1 MLPPMELPGR
11 LVHTLRLG
19 AVIIAAVAVAG
30 CTTTV
35 VGSAEAAGPGPSSS
49 TSTSTPT
56 TGPSTSTP
64 SVPAKVPGWQVVV
77 ADKAGV
83 AYDVPPDWKVQS
95 PDAIVGYDDAQGN
108 PAASMNYAAIYKEG
122 YCPGHSGSFRGE
134 SGITSSPTAD
144 PGQAASAL
152 AQQWATG
159 SYSDGTVTPNVTPGA
174 PQPITVAG
182 TNGMVVKDTLTLTQ
196 QSSCDPPSGEVYAVA
211 LPLAAPNTGC
221 DVMIVMADQGTSDA
235 APDQELQQIINSLR
249 LTS

>member
-1 MLPPMELPGR
+1 METPGR
-11 LVHTLRLG
+11 LGRTLLLG
-19 AVIIAAVAVAG
+19 TVIIVASAVAG

-49 TSTSTPT
+49 HST
-56 TGPSTSTP
+56 GAPSTSTP
-64 SVPAKVPGWQVVV
+64 SVPPKVPGWQVVV

-95 PDAIVGYDDAQGN
+95 PDAIVGYEDAQGN
-108 PAASMNYAAIYKEG
+108 PGASMNYAAIYKEG
-122 YCPGHSGSFRGE
+122 YCTGHSGSFRGE
-134 SGITSSPTAD
+134 TGITSTSTAD

-182 TNGMVVKDTLTLTQ
+182 TNGMVVKDTLTMTQ
-196 QSSCDPPSGEVYAVA
+196 QNPCDPPAGEVYAVA